1 MRVKVIWA
9 LSLVAALGAC
19 GSSADL
25 PERELAWIKSADA
38 ERMFGDDVRRNRI
51 RFLVVCGLGCDT
63 PEVGPITYTKCYR
76 QHAGRRTIDETGD
89 MIMSDE
95 HMRLKHIAEALAKV
109 YNRRALAFLDST
121 GRRDCPVGER
131 WDDLWDAMIAIADSV
146 PQHPY
151 ATSIL
156 AYGIPKK
163 GADFQ
168 LHVPDPVDL
177 TDSLKARLCVLV
189 PRFGIDSIRLRVT
202 TGDINHNPHE
212 ERPFACHGSSV
223 AA

>member
-1 MRVKVIWA
+1 MRVGMIWA
-9 LSLVAALGAC
+9 LSLIAALCAC
-19 GSSADL
+19 GSRANP

-38 ERMFGDDVRRNRI
+38 ERMFGDDVRRNRL

-63 PEVGPITYTKCYR
+63 PEVGVITYARCYR
-76 QHAGRRTIDETGD
+76 QHAGTRTIDETGD
-89 MIMSDE
+89 LIVSDE
-95 HMRLKHIAEALAKV
+95 HMRLKEMAEALAKA

-121 GRRDCPVGER
+121 GRRDCPVGEQ
-131 WDDLWDAMIAIADSV
+131 WDELWDAMIAIAHSV

-151 ATSIL
+151 VTSIL
-156 AYGIPKK
+156 AYGIPKE

-177 TDSLKARLCVLV
+177 TDSLKARLCALV
-189 PRFGIDSIRLRVT
+189 PRFGIDSIRLQVT

-212 ERPFACHGSSV
+212 ERPFACHGAS
-223 AA
+223 